1 MIRSL
6 IKQYVVFGLLLIA
19 ICAVMWFYMKNHYFE
34 AIKAENTTIE
44 KEKIKTV
51 TKLISVEGQ
60 FSELYNYKESYDYD
74 FFNLFSKKIIL
85 RVNAKVSVGYDFEKI
100 NISVDSLS
108 KTVTFNE
115 LPQAE
120 ILSIDHD
127 IDYYDISEGTFS
139 SFTPEEYNAIQ
150 KKAKN
155 LIAEKAKNTP
165 LIAEA
170 EKQKAEYLKMID
182 MALTSA
188 GWKLIIKGQNK
199 LKN

>member
-19 ICAVMWFYMKNHYFE
+19 LSAGMWFYMKNHYFE
-34 AIKAENTTIE
+34 AIKAENTTIVL
-44 KEKIKTV
+44 EKIKTV

-155 LIAEKAKNTP
+155 LIANKAKNTP
-165 LIAEA
+165 LITEA

-188 GWKLIIKGQNK
+188 GWKLVIKGQNE